1 MWDGR
6 SPGFKTQLREAQH
19 WGLWSASWPP
29 SGKEEH
35 PDSAA
40 QRLQNDT
47 DPGLEGTESGG
58 SWLAACMGQRQ
69 SSASD
74 GWFNS

>member
-19 WGLWSASWPP
+19 WGLWSASWPL

-58 SWLAACMGQRQ
+58 SWLAACLHGTK
-69 SSASD
+69 AELCI
-74 GWFNS
+74 GWLV